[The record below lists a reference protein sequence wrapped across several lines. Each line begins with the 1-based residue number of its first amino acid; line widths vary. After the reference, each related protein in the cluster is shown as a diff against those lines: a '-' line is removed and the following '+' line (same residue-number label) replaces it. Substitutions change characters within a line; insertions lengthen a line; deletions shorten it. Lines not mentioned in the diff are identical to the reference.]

1 MVLFNCTGLL
11 LAQDNKAIISG
22 IVTDETKMGVIGA
35 AVQIKN
41 ESTGFRPDQSLTK
54 TVNTPSSSCLLAVLT
69 ASLFHTSVTVTRKEQ
84 DIH

>member
-35 AVQIKN
+35 AVQIKM
-41 ESTGFRPDQSLTK
+41 SQQVSAQAQSPTK
-54 TVNTPSSSCLLAVLT
+54 TVNTPSNSFLWVALT
-69 ASLFHTSVTVTRKEQ
+69 V
-84 DIH
+84 